1 MKLLRRMNKSN
12 NRKNSGFTLVELVIV
27 MAIMGILGLAVAGF
41 IGTSTKQYKY
51 ASKDVD
57 LQYEA
62 QLTMNQIG
70 DLIIDA
76 QKGVKYE
83 PATVAAPVEVASANP
98 EAGYVATASAEE
110 TSSEEASSEETS
122 SDSKLIIYNK
132 DCTYNIIYRPSEH
145 KIYLRKDTLDPAT
158 GVVKADGQGK
168 ESLMAE
174 NVTGFTPDLSE
185 AESKNSVGIVVN
197 FKAGDKKYTSKQNFT
212 MRNKVPTG
220 ADVEY
225 VAPAEPEGIR
235 IYYKGKDVT
244 NGTVYY
250 EMINDQNNN
259 RLKFTDKIL
268 GGKYDA
274 TKATWSVSA
283 KNEDVDDQGKRR
295 GDVYNIL
302 IKSTTIT
309 QFDVYVQSDE
319 NKDLKAK
326 VTVNVAHPINILQ
339 CDADKHFNLGQTHHL
354 NINEWELSQSPL
366 KDKYQVKDFVWHM
379 EVESV
384 SSTGATEHKG
394 DISFKMGDD
403 GKLIYGPEGN
413 GEPDGIFKFSSNEIA
428 GETGAQGHEDDPKYK
443 NYLNY
448 YILGYQQNKEMHI
461 TLGTDFLTGEKLN
474 ISVWLGLEEMPEFKS
489 NTITFYTYY
498 ETE

>member
-27 MAIMGILGLAVAGF
+27 MAIMGILGLAVVGF

-83 PATVAAPVEVASANP
+83 PATVAAPVEVASADP

-110 TSSEEASSEETS
+110 GQAEEASSEETS

-132 DCTYNIIYRPSEH
+132 DCTYYIIYRPSEH

-185 AESKNSVGIVVN
+185 AESKNSVGIVVD

-225 VAPAEPEGIR
+225 VAPAEPISVH
-235 IYYKGKDVT
+235 IYYGGRDVSGQSISYVRKDNSNVL
-244 NGTVYY
+244 
-250 EMINDQNNN
+250 E
-259 RLKFTDKIL
+259 FTSKIL
-268 GGKYDA
+268 GGNNPSQEVTWSYTGKAGDWSSTTFNPSGNTAKLSIGVNETSKQFVVKVTSKEDTSKYTSVTINVVDDTRNWLTTEGIHGLNGGNTEKTHINPSEVRNSGIAYDVNDFEWHIEAYSLENGIESPSNDIEEFAGEQADYKGGKIFTYHIEDSWVYWPEHEATKELSMTSEVSIPGKHYRIYVWVTLKSDPSISSNVITFKYD
-274 TKATWSVSA
+274 K
-283 KNEDVDDQGKRR
+283 
-295 GDVYNIL
+295 
-302 IKSTTIT
+302 
-309 QFDVYVQSDE
+309 
-319 NKDLKAK
+319 
-326 VTVNVAHPINILQ
+326 
-339 CDADKHFNLGQTHHL
+339 
-354 NINEWELSQSPL
+354 
-366 KDKYQVKDFVWHM
+366 
-379 EVESV
+379 
-384 SSTGATEHKG
+384 
-394 DISFKMGDD
+394 
-403 GKLIYGPEGN
+403 
-413 GEPDGIFKFSSNEIA
+413 
-428 GETGAQGHEDDPKYK
+428 
-443 NYLNY
+443 
-448 YILGYQQNKEMHI
+448 
-461 TLGTDFLTGEKLN
+461 
-474 ISVWLGLEEMPEFKS
+474 
-489 NTITFYTYY
+489 
-498 ETE
+498 

>member
-70 DLIIDA
+70 NLIIDA

-98 EAGYVATASAEE
+98 EAGYIATASAEE
-110 TSSEEASSEETS
+110 ASSEEASSEQSS
-122 SDSKLIIYNK
+122 SDSKLIICNN
-132 DCTYNIIYRPSEH
+132 DCTYNIIYRSSEH

-158 GVVKADGQGK
+158 GAVKADGQGK

-185 AESKNSVGIVVN
+185 AESKNSVGLVVD

-225 VAPAEPEGIR
+225 VAPVEPISVH
-235 IYYKGKDVT
+235 IYYGGRDVSGQSISYVRRD
-244 NGTVYY
+244 NSNVL
-250 EMINDQNNN
+250 E
-259 RLKFTDKIL
+259 FTSKIL
-268 GGKYDA
+268 GGNNPSQEVIWSYTGRADDLNGTTFNSSGNTAKLSIAENETSKQFVVKVTSKEDA
-274 TKATWSVSA
+274 TKYTSVTINVVDTRNWLTTEGIHGLNGGNTEKTHINPSQVRNSGIA
-283 KNEDVDDQGKRR
+283 YDVNNFEWHIEAYSLENGIESPSNDIEEFAGEQADYKGGKIFTYHIEDIWVSEASR
-295 GDVYNIL
+295 
-302 IKSTTIT
+302 
-309 QFDVYVQSDE
+309 
-319 NKDLKAK
+319 
-326 VTVNVAHPINILQ
+326 
-339 CDADKHFNLGQTHHL
+339 
-354 NINEWELSQSPL
+354 ELSMTSEVSIPGKHYRIYVWVTL
-366 KDKYQVKDFVWHM
+366 KSDP
-379 EVESV
+379 S
-384 SSTGATEHKG
+384 
-394 DISFKMGDD
+394 I
-403 GKLIYGPEGN
+403 
-413 GEPDGIFKFSSNEIA
+413 SSN
-428 GETGAQGHEDDPKYK
+428 
-443 NYLNY
+443 
-448 YILGYQQNKEMHI
+448 
-461 TLGTDFLTGEKLN
+461 
-474 ISVWLGLEEMPEFKS
+474 V
-489 NTITFYTYY
+489 ITFKYDK
-498 ETE
+498 

>member
-83 PATVAAPVEVASANP
+83 PATVAAPVEVASAAP
-98 EAGYVATASAEE
+98 EAGYIATASAEE
-110 TSSEEASSEETS
+110 GQAEEASSEETS

-158 GVVKADGQGK
+158 GAVKADGQGK

-185 AESKNSVGIVVN
+185 AESKNSVGIVVD

-225 VAPAEPEGIR
+225 VAPTEPEGIR

-250 EMINDQNNN
+250 EMINDQNKN

-283 KNEDVDDQGKRR
+283 ENGDVDDQGKKS

-309 QFDVYVQSDE
+309 QFEVYVQSDE

-326 VTVNVAHPINILQ
+326 VTVNVAHPINILH

-354 NINEWELSQSPL
+354 DIDENELRSSPL
-366 KDKYQVKDFVWHM
+366 KDKYHVKDFVWHM

-384 SSTGATEHKG
+384 SSTGATEYKG

-403 GKLIYGPEGN
+403 GKLIYGTEGN
-413 GEPDGIFKFSSNEIA
+413 GEPDGIFNFSSNEISEEQA
-428 GETGAQGHEDDPKYK
+428 SDPKYR

-448 YILGYQQNKEMHI
+448 YIVNGNQNKEMHI
-461 TLGTDFLTGEKLN
+461 TLGKNFLVGEKLN
-474 ISVWLGLEEMPEFKS
+474 ISVWLGLEDMPEFKS
-489 NTITFYTYY
+489 NTVTFYTYY

>member
-83 PATVAAPVEVASANP
+83 PATVAAPVEVASAEP
-98 EAGYVATASAEE
+98 KAGYIATASAEE
-110 TSSEEASSEETS
+110 ASSEETSSEETS

-132 DCTYNIIYRPSEH
+132 DCTYNIIYRSSEH

-158 GVVKADGQGK
+158 GAVKADGQGK

-185 AESKNSVGIVVN
+185 AESKNSVGIVVD

-225 VAPAEPEGIR
+225 VAPVEPEGIR

-250 EMINDQNNN
+250 EMINDQNKN

-283 KNEDVDDQGKRR
+283 KNEDVDDQGKK

-309 QFDVYVQSDE
+309 QFEVYVQSDE

-326 VTVNVAHPINILQ
+326 VTVNVAHPINILH
-339 CDADKHFNLGQTHHL
+339 CDADKHFNLGQTHQL
-354 NINEWELSQSPL
+354 FIDEWELKNSSL
-366 KDKYQVKDFVWHM
+366 NGKYQVKDFVWHM

-394 DISFKMGDD
+394 DISFRMGDD

-428 GETGAQGHEDDPKYK
+428 GETGAQGKPDDPKYK

-448 YILGYQQNKEMHI
+448 YILGYNKEMHI

>member
-83 PATVAAPVEVASANP
+83 PATVAAPVEVASADP

-110 TSSEEASSEETS
+110 GQAEEASSEETS

-132 DCTYNIIYRPSEH
+132 DCTYYIIYRPSEH

-185 AESKNSVGIVVN
+185 AESKNSVGIVVD

-225 VAPAEPEGIR
+225 VAPVEPISVH
-235 IYYKGKDVT
+235 IYYGGRDVSGQSISYVRKDNSNVL
-244 NGTVYY
+244 
-250 EMINDQNNN
+250 E
-259 RLKFTDKIL
+259 FTSKIL
-268 GGKYDA
+268 GGNNPSQDV
-274 TKATWSVSA
+274 TWSCTGMAAGGGTTFNPAENTA
-283 KNEDVDDQGKRR
+283 KLSIGK
-295 GDVYNIL
+295 DETS
-302 IKSTTIT
+302 K
-309 QFDVYVQSDE
+309 QFV
-319 NKDLKAK
+319 
-326 VTVNVAHPINILQ
+326 VTVTSQEDTKKYTSVTINVVDTRNWLTNQEMQNVLVP
-339 CDADKHFNLGQTHHL
+339 
-354 NINEWELSQSPL
+354 
-366 KDKYQVKDFVWHM
+366 
-379 EVESV
+379 
-384 SSTGATEHKG
+384 GATLKTWIEPEKVKNSGIEYDPDNFEWHIETYQYIDGVKTKINNDDILDNNSEEKG
-394 DISFKMGDD
+394 N
-403 GKLIYGPEGN
+403 YGG
-413 GEPDGIFKFSSNEIA
+413 G
-428 GETGAQGHEDDPKYK
+428 
-443 NYLNY
+443 NYLSYHIFNQTIAFTSGLNLY
-448 YILGYQQNKEMHI
+448 NKEYDVLIWVTLKSDPSIGSNII
-461 TLGTDFLTGEKLN
+461 TLRCRPHN
-474 ISVWLGLEEMPEFKS
+474 
-489 NTITFYTYY
+489 
-498 ETE
+498 

>member
-83 PATVAAPVEVASANP
+83 PATVAAPVEVASAAP
-98 EAGYVATASAEE
+98 EAGYIATASA
-110 TSSEEASSEETS
+110 EEASSEETS

-132 DCTYNIIYRPSEH
+132 DCTYYIIYRPSEH

-158 GVVKADGQGK
+158 GAVKADGQGK

-185 AESKNSVGIVVN
+185 AESKNSVGIVVD

-225 VAPAEPEGIR
+225 VAPAEPKGIR

-250 EMINDQNNN
+250 EMKKTNNN
-259 RLKFTDKIL
+259 LKFTDKIL
-268 GGKYDA
+268 GGKYDS
-274 TKATWSVSA
+274 KNVTWDHSGN
-283 KNEDVDDQGKRR
+283 KNGGNFNAN
-295 GDVYNIL
+295 GDVY
-302 IKSTTIT
+302 
-309 QFDVYVQSDE
+309 DVQLMSDE
-319 NKDLKAK
+319 TTDQLVITVTSIDDPSLTAK
-326 VTVNVAHPINILQ
+326 VTVNIAHPINILH
-339 CDADKHFNLGQTHHL
+339 CDADKHFDLGQTHQL
-354 NINEWELSQSPL
+354 FIDEGEL
-366 KDKYQVKDFVWHM
+366 
-379 EVESV
+379 
-384 SSTGATEHKG
+384 
-394 DISFKMGDD
+394 
-403 GKLIYGPEGN
+403 
-413 GEPDGIFKFSSNEIA
+413 
-428 GETGAQGHEDDPKYK
+428 K
-443 NYLNY
+443 NL
-448 YILGYQQNKEMHI
+448 H
-461 TLGTDFLTGEKLN
+461 
-474 ISVWLGLEEMPEFKS
+474 
-489 NTITFYTYY
+489 
-498 ETE
+498 

>member
-110 TSSEEASSEETS
+110 GQAEEASSEETS

-185 AESKNSVGIVVN
+185 AESKNSVGIVVD

-225 VAPAEPEGIR
+225 VAPEEPISVH
-235 IYYKGKDVT
+235 IYYGGRDVSGQSISYVRKDNSNVL
-244 NGTVYY
+244 
-250 EMINDQNNN
+250 E
-259 RLKFTDKIL
+259 FTSKIL
-268 GGKYDA
+268 GGNNPSQEV
-274 TKATWSVSA
+274 TWSYTGRA
-283 KNEDVDDQGKRR
+283 
-295 GDVYNIL
+295 GDWS
-302 IKSTTIT
+302 STTFNSSGNTAKLSIGENET
-309 QFDVYVQSDE
+309 SKQFVV
-319 NKDLKAK
+319 K
-326 VTVNVAHPINILQ
+326 VTSKEDTSKYTSVTINVVDTRNWLTTEGIHGLNGGNTGKTHINPYEVRNSGIAYDVNN
-339 CDADKHFNLGQTHHL
+339 F
-354 NINEWELSQSPL
+354 EWHIEAYSLENSIESP
-366 KDKYQVKDFVWHM
+366 
-379 EVESV
+379 
-384 SSTGATEHKG
+384 
-394 DISFKMGDD
+394 
-403 GKLIYGPEGN
+403 
-413 GEPDGIFKFSSNEIA
+413 SNEIEEFA
-428 GETGAQGHEDDPKYK
+428 GERADYKGGKIFTYHIEDIWVSEASRELSMTSEVSIPGKHYRIYVWVTLKSDPS
-443 NYLNY
+443 
-448 YILGYQQNKEMHI
+448 
-461 TLGTDFLTGEKLN
+461 
-474 ISVWLGLEEMPEFKS
+474 ISS
-489 NTITFYTYY
+489 NVITFKYDK
-498 ETE
+498 

>member
-1 MKLLRRMNKSN
+1 MKLLKRMNKSN

-83 PATVAAPVEVASANP
+83 PATVAAPVEVASADP
-98 EAGYVATASAEE
+98 EAGYIATASAEE
-110 TSSEEASSEETS
+110 ASSEEASSEETS

-158 GVVKADGQGK
+158 GAVKADGQGK

-185 AESKNSVGIVVN
+185 AESKNSVGIVVD

-225 VAPAEPEGIR
+225 VAPEEPISVH
-235 IYYKGKDVT
+235 IYYGGRDVSGQSISYVRKDNSNVL
-244 NGTVYY
+244 
-250 EMINDQNNN
+250 E
-259 RLKFTDKIL
+259 FTSKIL
-268 GGKYDA
+268 GGNNPSQDVTWSCTGMAAGGGTTFNPAENTAKLSIGKDETSKQFVVTVTSQEDTKKYTSVTINVVDTRNWLTMQTAGILNGGNTEKTWINPYEVKKSGIEYDVNNFEWHIEAYSVENDKESLSDDILEESDKEQANYNGGTKFTYHYNEWTHWSENEITRQLSITSGNKIPANKHYRIYVWVTLKTDPSISSNVVTFKYD
-274 TKATWSVSA
+274 K
-283 KNEDVDDQGKRR
+283 
-295 GDVYNIL
+295 
-302 IKSTTIT
+302 
-309 QFDVYVQSDE
+309 
-319 NKDLKAK
+319 
-326 VTVNVAHPINILQ
+326 
-339 CDADKHFNLGQTHHL
+339 
-354 NINEWELSQSPL
+354 
-366 KDKYQVKDFVWHM
+366 
-379 EVESV
+379 
-384 SSTGATEHKG
+384 
-394 DISFKMGDD
+394 
-403 GKLIYGPEGN
+403 
-413 GEPDGIFKFSSNEIA
+413 
-428 GETGAQGHEDDPKYK
+428 
-443 NYLNY
+443 
-448 YILGYQQNKEMHI
+448 
-461 TLGTDFLTGEKLN
+461 
-474 ISVWLGLEEMPEFKS
+474 
-489 NTITFYTYY
+489 
-498 ETE
+498 

>member
-1 MKLLRRMNKSN
+1 MKILKCMNKSN

-27 MAIMGILGLAVAGF
+27 MAIMGILGLAVTGF

-51 ASKDVD
+51 ATKDVD

-70 DLIIDA
+70 NLIIDA

-83 PATVAAPVEVASANP
+83 PATVAAPVEVASVNP
-98 EAGYVATASAEE
+98 EAGYIATASAEE
-110 TSSEEASSEETS
+110 ASSEEASSEQSS
-122 SDSKLIIYNK
+122 SDSKLIICNN

-158 GVVKADGQGK
+158 GAVKADGQGK

-174 NVTGFTPDLSE
+174 NVIGFTPDLGE
-185 AESKNSVGIVVN
+185 AESKNSVGLVVD

-225 VAPAEPEGIR
+225 VAPVEPEGIR

-250 EMINDQNNN
+250 EMKKNYQNK
-259 RLKFTDKIL
+259 LKFTDKIL
-268 GGKYDA
+268 GGKYDS

-283 KNEDVDDQGKRR
+283 ENRDVDDQSKKS
-295 GDVYNIL
+295 GDVYNIE

-309 QFDVYVQSDE
+309 QFEVYVQSDE

-326 VTVNVAHPINILQ
+326 VTVNVAHPINILH
-339 CDADKHFNLGQTHHL
+339 CDADKHFNLGQTHQL
-354 NINEWELSQSPL
+354 FIDEGELKNSSL
-366 KDKYQVKDFVWHM
+366 SSKFQVKDFVWHM

-384 SSTGATEHKG
+384 SSTGATEYKG
-394 DISFKMGDD
+394 DISFRMGDD
-403 GKLIYGPEGN
+403 GKLIYGPDGN
-413 GEPDGIFKFSSNEIA
+413 GEPDGIFKFSSKEIA
-428 GETGAQGHEDDPKYK
+428 GETGAEGHEDDPKYR

-448 YILGYQQNKEMHI
+448 YIVDGNQNEKMHI
-461 TLGTDFLTGEKLN
+461 TLGKNFFVGEKLN
-474 ISVWLGLEEMPEFKS
+474 ISVWLGLEDMPEFKS
-489 NTITFYTYY
+489 NTITFYTY
-498 ETE
+498 

>member
-83 PATVAAPVEVASANP
+83 PATVAAPVEVASAAP
-98 EAGYVATASAEE
+98 EAGYIATASA
-110 TSSEEASSEETS
+110 EEASSEETS

-132 DCTYNIIYRPSEH
+132 DCTYYIIYRPSEH

-158 GVVKADGQGK
+158 GAVKADGQGK

-185 AESKNSVGIVVN
+185 AESKNSVGIVVD

-225 VAPAEPEGIR
+225 VAPAEPKGIR

-250 EMINDQNNN
+250 EMKKTNNN
-259 RLKFTDKIL
+259 LKFTDKIL
-268 GGKYDA
+268 GGKYDS
-274 TKATWSVSA
+274 KNVTWDHSGN
-283 KNEDVDDQGKRR
+283 KNGGNFNAN
-295 GDVYNIL
+295 GDVY
-302 IKSTTIT
+302 
-309 QFDVYVQSDE
+309 DVQLMSDE
-319 NKDLKAK
+319 TTDQLVITVTSIDDPSLTAK
-326 VTVNVAHPINILQ
+326 VTVNLAHPINILH
-339 CDADKHFNLGQTHHL
+339 CDADKHFDLGQTHQLFIDEGELKKSSL
-354 NINEWELSQSPL
+354 NG
-366 KDKYQVKDFVWHM
+366 KYQIKDFVWHM

-384 SSTGATEHKG
+384 SSTGATEYKG
-394 DISFKMGDD
+394 DISFKMGDA
-403 GKLIYGPEGN
+403 GKLIYGPDGN
-413 GEPDGIFKFSSNEIA
+413 GEPDGIFKFSSKEIA
-428 GETGAQGHEDDPKYK
+428 GETGAEGHEDDPKYR

-448 YILGYQQNKEMHI
+448 HIVDGNQNEKMHI
-461 TLGTDFLTGEKLN
+461 TLGKNFFVGEKLN
-474 ISVWLGLEEMPEFKS
+474 ISVWLGLEEESGFKS

-498 ETE
+498 

>member
-1 MKLLRRMNKSN
+1 MKLLKRMNKSN

-27 MAIMGILGLAVAGF
+27 MAIMGILGLAVVGF

-83 PATVAAPVEVASANP
+83 PATVAAPVEVASAEP
-98 EAGYVATASAEE
+98 ETGYIATASAEE
-110 TSSEEASSEETS
+110 ASSEEASSEETS

-158 GVVKADGQGK
+158 GAVKADGQGK

-185 AESKNSVGIVVN
+185 AESKNSVGIVVD

-225 VAPAEPEGIR
+225 VAPAEPKGIR

-250 EMINDQNNN
+250 EMKKTNNN
-259 RLKFTDKIL
+259 LKFTDKIL

-283 KNEDVDDQGKRR
+283 KNEDVDDQGKKK
-295 GDVYNIL
+295 GDVYNIF

-309 QFDVYVQSDE
+309 QFEVYVQSDE
-319 NKDLKAK
+319 NKDLTAK
-326 VTVNVAHPINILQ
+326 VTVNIAHPINILH
-339 CDADKHFNLGQTHHL
+339 CDADKHFNLGQTHQLFIDEGELKNSSL
-354 NINEWELSQSPL
+354 NG
-366 KDKYQVKDFVWHM
+366 KYQIKDFVWHM

-394 DISFKMGDD
+394 DISFRMGDD

-428 GETGAQGHEDDPKYK
+428 GETGAQGKLDDPKYK

-448 YILGYQQNKEMHI
+448 YILGYNKEMHI
-461 TLGTDFLTGEKLN
+461 TLGNGFLTGEKLN
-474 ISVWLGLEEMPEFKS
+474 ISVWLGLEDMPEFKS
-489 NTITFYTYY
+489 NTITFYTYR

>member
-1 MKLLRRMNKSN
+1 MKILKRMNKSN

-27 MAIMGILGLAVAGF
+27 MAIMGILGLAVTGF

-51 ASKDVD
+51 ATKDVD

-70 DLIIDA
+70 NLIIDA

-98 EAGYVATASAEE
+98 EAGYIATASAEE
-110 TSSEEASSEETS
+110 ASSEEASSEETS

-185 AESKNSVGIVVN
+185 AESKNSVGIVVD

-225 VAPAEPEGIR
+225 VAPAEPISVH
-235 IYYKGKDVT
+235 IYYGGRDVSGQSISYVRKDNSNVL
-244 NGTVYY
+244 
-250 EMINDQNNN
+250 E
-259 RLKFTDKIL
+259 FTSKIL
-268 GGKYDA
+268 GGNNPSQDVTWSCTGMAATWNGTTFNSSGNTAKLSIAEDETSKQFVVKVTSKEDTSKYASVTINVVDTRNWLTTEGIHGLNGGNTEKTHINPSQVRNSGIAYDVNNFEWHIEAYSLENGIESPSNDIEEFAGEQADYKGGKIFTYHIEDIWVSEASRELSMTSEVSIPGKHYRIYVWVTLKSDPSISSNVITFKYD
-274 TKATWSVSA
+274 K
-283 KNEDVDDQGKRR
+283 
-295 GDVYNIL
+295 
-302 IKSTTIT
+302 
-309 QFDVYVQSDE
+309 
-319 NKDLKAK
+319 
-326 VTVNVAHPINILQ
+326 
-339 CDADKHFNLGQTHHL
+339 
-354 NINEWELSQSPL
+354 
-366 KDKYQVKDFVWHM
+366 
-379 EVESV
+379 
-384 SSTGATEHKG
+384 
-394 DISFKMGDD
+394 
-403 GKLIYGPEGN
+403 
-413 GEPDGIFKFSSNEIA
+413 
-428 GETGAQGHEDDPKYK
+428 
-443 NYLNY
+443 
-448 YILGYQQNKEMHI
+448 
-461 TLGTDFLTGEKLN
+461 
-474 ISVWLGLEEMPEFKS
+474 
-489 NTITFYTYY
+489 
-498 ETE
+498 

>member
-27 MAIMGILGLAVAGF
+27 MAIMGILGLAVVGF

-83 PATVAAPVEVASANP
+83 PATVAAPVEVASADP
-98 EAGYVATASAEE
+98 EAGYIATASAEE
-110 TSSEEASSEETS
+110 GQAEEASSEETS

-158 GVVKADGQGK
+158 GAVKADGQGK

-185 AESKNSVGIVVN
+185 AESKNSVGLVVD

-225 VAPAEPEGIR
+225 VAPTEPEGIR

-250 EMINDQNNN
+250 EMINDQNKN

-283 KNEDVDDQGKRR
+283 ENGDVDDQGKKS

-309 QFDVYVQSDE
+309 QFEVYVQSDE

-326 VTVNVAHPINILQ
+326 VTVNVAHPINILH

-354 NINEWELSQSPL
+354 DIDENELRSSPL

-384 SSTGATEHKG
+384 SSTGATEYKG

-403 GKLIYGPEGN
+403 GKLIYGTEGN
-413 GEPDGIFKFSSNEIA
+413 GEPDGIFNFSSNEISEEQA
-428 GETGAQGHEDDPKYK
+428 SDPKYR

-448 YILGYQQNKEMHI
+448 YIVDGNQNKEMHI
-461 TLGTDFLTGEKLN
+461 TLGKNFLVGEKLN
-474 ISVWLGLEEMPEFKS
+474 ISVWLGLEDMSEFKS
-489 NTITFYTYY
+489 NIVTFYTYY

>member
-1 MKLLRRMNKSN
+1 MKILKRMNKSN

-27 MAIMGILGLAVAGF
+27 MAIMGILGLAVVGF

-51 ASKDVD
+51 ATKDVD

-70 DLIIDA
+70 NLIIDA

-83 PATVAAPVEVASANP
+83 PATVAAPVEVASVNP
-98 EAGYVATASAEE
+98 EAGYIATASAEE
-110 TSSEEASSEETS
+110 ASSEEAS

-145 KIYLRKDTLDPAT
+145 KIYLRNDTLDPAT
-158 GVVKADGQGK
+158 GAVKADGQGK

-174 NVTGFTPDLSE
+174 NVIGFTPDLSE
-185 AESKNSVGIVVN
+185 AESKNSVGLVVD

-250 EMINDQNNN
+250 EMKKNYQNK
-259 RLKFTDKIL
+259 LKFTDKIL
-268 GGKYDA
+268 GGKYDS

-283 KNEDVDDQGKRR
+283 ENRDVDDQSKKS
-295 GDVYNIL
+295 GDVYNIE

-309 QFDVYVQSDE
+309 QFEVYVQSDE

-339 CDADKHFNLGQTHHL
+339 CDADKHFNLGQTHQL
-354 NINEWELSQSPL
+354 LIDEWELKNSSL
-366 KDKYQVKDFVWHM
+366 NGKYQVKDFVWHM

-394 DISFKMGDD
+394 DISFRMGDD

-428 GETGAQGHEDDPKYK
+428 GETGAQGKPDDPKYK

-461 TLGTDFLTGEKLN
+461 TLGTAFLTGEKLN
-474 ISVWLGLEEMPEFKS
+474 ISVWLGLEDMPEFKS
-489 NTITFYTYY
+489 NTITFYTY
-498 ETE
+498 

>member
-1 MKLLRRMNKSN
+1 MKILKRMNKSN

-27 MAIMGILGLAVAGF
+27 MAIMGILGLAVVGF

-51 ASKDVD
+51 ATKDVD

-70 DLIIDA
+70 NLIIDA

-83 PATVAAPVEVASANP
+83 PATVAAPVEVASVNP
-98 EAGYVATASAEE
+98 EAGYIATASAEE
-110 TSSEEASSEETS
+110 ASSEEAS

-145 KIYLRKDTLDPAT
+145 KIYLRKDTLDPTT
-158 GVVKADGQGK
+158 GAVKADGQGK

-174 NVTGFTPDLSE
+174 NVIGFTPDLSE
-185 AESKNSVGIVVN
+185 AESKNSVGLVVD

-250 EMINDQNNN
+250 EMKKNYQNK
-259 RLKFTDKIL
+259 LKFTDKIL
-268 GGKYDA
+268 GGKYDS

-283 KNEDVDDQGKRR
+283 ENRDVDDQSKKS
-295 GDVYNIL
+295 GDVYNIE

-309 QFDVYVQSDE
+309 QFEVYVQSDE

-339 CDADKHFNLGQTHHL
+339 CDADKHFNLGQTHQL
-354 NINEWELSQSPL
+354 LIDEWELKNSSL
-366 KDKYQVKDFVWHM
+366 NGKYQVKDFVWHM

-394 DISFKMGDD
+394 DISFRMGDD

-428 GETGAQGHEDDPKYK
+428 GETGAQGKPDDPKYK

-461 TLGTDFLTGEKLN
+461 TLGTAFLTGEKLN
-474 ISVWLGLEEMPEFKS
+474 ISVWLGLEDMPEFKS
-489 NTITFYTYY
+489 NTITFYTY
-498 ETE
+498 

>member
-83 PATVAAPVEVASANP
+83 PATVAAPVEVASAAP
-98 EAGYVATASAEE
+98 EAGYIATASAEE
-110 TSSEEASSEETS
+110 ESSEEASSEETS

-158 GVVKADGQGK
+158 GAVKADGQGK

-174 NVTGFTPDLSE
+174 NVTGFTTDLSE
-185 AESKNSVGIVVN
+185 AESKNSVGIVVD

-250 EMINDQNNN
+250 EMKKTNNN
-259 RLKFTDKIL
+259 LKFTDKIL

-283 KNEDVDDQGKRR
+283 KMKMLMIKQKKK
-295 GDVYNIL
+295 GDVYNIF

-309 QFDVYVQSDE
+309 QFEVYVQSDE
-319 NKDLKAK
+319 NKDLTAK
-326 VTVNVAHPINILQ
+326 VTVNVAHPINILH
-339 CDADKHFNLGQTHHL
+339 CDADKHFNLGQTHQLFIDEGELKNSSL
-354 NINEWELSQSPL
+354 NG
-366 KDKYQVKDFVWHM
+366 KYQIKDFVWHM

-394 DISFKMGDD
+394 DISFRMGDD
-403 GKLIYGPEGN
+403 GKLIYGPEAMVSLM
-413 GEPDGIFKFSSNEIA
+413 E
-428 GETGAQGHEDDPKYK
+428 
-443 NYLNY
+443 YLS
-448 YILGYQQNKEMHI
+448 LVQMRLQ
-461 TLGTDFLTGEKLN
+461 EKQEHKV
-474 ISVWLGLEEMPEFKS
+474 S
-489 NTITFYTYY
+489 
-498 ETE
+498 

>member
-83 PATVAAPVEVASANP
+83 PATVAAPVEVASADP
-98 EAGYVATASAEE
+98 EAGYIATASAEE
-110 TSSEEASSEETS
+110 ESSEEASSEETS

-145 KIYLRKDTLDPAT
+145 KNYLRKDTLDPAT
-158 GVVKADGQGK
+158 GAVKADGQGK

-174 NVTGFTPDLSE
+174 NVTGFTTDLSE
-185 AESKNSVGIVVN
+185 AESKNSVGIVVD

-225 VAPAEPEGIR
+225 VAPLEPEGIR

-250 EMINDQNNN
+250 EMKKNQNK
-259 RLKFTDKIL
+259 LKFTDKIL
-268 GGKYDA
+268 GGKYDSKNVTWDHSG
-274 TKATWSVSA
+274 TKNGGNFNA
-283 KNEDVDDQGKRR
+283 N
-295 GDVYNIL
+295 GDVYNVEL
-302 IKSTTIT
+302 MDNETTDQFVIT
-309 QFDVYVQSDE
+309 VTS
-319 NKDLKAK
+319 KDDTSLTAK
-326 VTVNVAHPINILQ
+326 VTVNVAHPINILH
-339 CDADKHFNLGQTHHL
+339 CDADKHFNLGQTHQLFIDEGELKNSSL
-354 NINEWELSQSPL
+354 NG
-366 KDKYQVKDFVWHM
+366 KYQIKDFVWHM

-394 DISFKMGDD
+394 DISFRMGDD

-428 GETGAQGHEDDPKYK
+428 GETGAQGKLDDPKYK

-448 YILGYQQNKEMHI
+448 YILGYNKEMHI
-461 TLGTDFLTGEKLN
+461 TLGNDFLTGEKLN
-474 ISVWLGLEEMPEFKS
+474 ISVWLGLEDMPEFKS
-489 NTITFYTYY
+489 NTITFYTYR

>member
-1 MKLLRRMNKSN
+1 MKILKRMNKSN

-27 MAIMGILGLAVAGF
+27 MAIMGILGLAVVGF

-51 ASKDVD
+51 ATKDVD

-70 DLIIDA
+70 NLIIDA

-83 PATVAAPVEVASANP
+83 PATVAAPVEVASVNP
-98 EAGYVATASAEE
+98 EAGYIATASAEE
-110 TSSEEASSEETS
+110 ASSEEAS

-132 DCTYNIIYRPSEH
+132 DCTYNIIYRASEH

-158 GVVKADGQGK
+158 GAVKADGQGK

-174 NVTGFTPDLSE
+174 NVIGFTPDLSE
-185 AESKNSVGIVVN
+185 AESKNSVGLVVD

-250 EMINDQNNN
+250 EMKKNYQNK
-259 RLKFTDKIL
+259 LKFTDKIL
-268 GGKYDA
+268 GGKYDS

-283 KNEDVDDQGKRR
+283 ENRDVDDQSKKS
-295 GDVYNIL
+295 GDVYNIE

-309 QFDVYVQSDE
+309 QFEVYVQSDE

-339 CDADKHFNLGQTHHL
+339 CDADKHFNLGQTHQL
-354 NINEWELSQSPL
+354 LIDEWELKNSSL
-366 KDKYQVKDFVWHM
+366 NGKYQVKDFVWHM

-394 DISFKMGDD
+394 DISFRMGDD

-428 GETGAQGHEDDPKYK
+428 GETGAQGKPDDPKYK

-461 TLGTDFLTGEKLN
+461 TLGTAFLTGEKLN
-474 ISVWLGLEEMPEFKS
+474 ISVWLGLEDMPEFKS
-489 NTITFYTYY
+489 NTITFYTY
-498 ETE
+498 

>member
-27 MAIMGILGLAVAGF
+27 MAIMGILGLAVVGF

-83 PATVAAPVEVASANP
+83 PATVAAPVEVASAAP
-98 EAGYVATASAEE
+98 EAGYIATASAEE
-110 TSSEEASSEETS
+110 ASSEEASSEETS

-158 GVVKADGQGK
+158 GAVKADGQGK

-174 NVTGFTPDLSE
+174 NVTGFTTDLSE
-185 AESKNSVGIVVN
+185 AESKNSVGIVVD

-250 EMINDQNNN
+250 EMKKTNNN
-259 RLKFTDKIL
+259 LKFTDKIL
-268 GGKYDA
+268 GGKYDSKNVTWNHSG
-274 TKATWSVSA
+274 TKNGGNFNA
-283 KNEDVDDQGKRR
+283 N
-295 GDVYNIL
+295 GDVYNVEL
-302 IKSTTIT
+302 MDNETTDQFVIT
-309 QFDVYVQSDE
+309 VTS
-319 NKDLKAK
+319 KDDTSLTAK
-326 VTVNVAHPINILQ
+326 VTVNVAHPINILH
-339 CDADKHFNLGQTHHL
+339 CDADKHFNLGQTHQLFIDEGELKNSSL
-354 NINEWELSQSPL
+354 NG
-366 KDKYQVKDFVWHM
+366 KYQVKDFVWHM

-394 DISFKMGDD
+394 DISFRMGDD

-428 GETGAQGHEDDPKYK
+428 GETGAQGKPDDPKYK

-448 YILGYQQNKEMHI
+448 YILGYNKEMHI
-461 TLGTDFLTGEKLN
+461 TLGNDFLTGEKLN
-474 ISVWLGLEEMPEFKS
+474 ISVWLGLEDMPEFKS
-489 NTITFYTYY
+489 NTITFYTY
-498 ETE
+498 